1 MVNIHLESEVMTRKT
16 NNEKIIEY
24 LEEIINPISTT
35 DLANAVEIDI
45 KNISRYL
52 KELEQEEKIDR
63 EVKQIGKL
71 RFVNIS
77 LKQKK
82 EKTSLGSIKKQII
95 HEKESLTTSRKVEKR
110 DTTHKKIIRSTGDIH
125 TIERNQERLFDI
137 YFKTDTIENLSKKY
151 GIPNDYLLRLE
162 KNFRLL
168 KYPPR
173 IQNNT
178 LVCYQCGKSKD
189 KRLVFHHNHQ
199 TRELIALICDSCN
212 QKLENN
218 ESTIN
223 QRSSSDTTSKTSVK
237 TIKENRKP
245 QNVVFL
251 EQMSHEVKI
260 FGRTIP
266 INKVREIARKTLEYS
281 RNMIKGIKTYQ
292 SAWESRYKR
301 YLEEKPNNFLIDE
314 FESMQKTL
322 DFLKEMNELNEKLKN
337 REGVD

>member
-1 MVNIHLESEVMTRKT
+1 MTRKT

-24 LEEIINPISTT
+24 LEETINPISTT

-77 LKQKK
+77 LKQKE
-82 EKTSLGSIKKQII
+82 EKTALGSVKKQII
-95 HEKESLTTSRKVEKR
+95 QEKESLTTSRKEKKR
-110 DTTHKKIIRSTGDIH
+110 DTTHKKIIRTTGDIH

-137 YFKTDTIENLSKKY
+137 YFKIDTIENLSKKY

-162 KNFRLL
+162 KKFRLL

-189 KRLVFHHNHQ
+189 IRLVFHHNHQ
-199 TRELIALICDSCN
+199 TREVIALICDSCN

-218 ESTIN
+218 ESIIN
-223 QRSSSDTTSKTSVK
+223 QRPSSDTTSKTSVK
-237 TIKENRKP
+237 TIKENRIP
-245 QNVVFL
+245 QEVIFT
-251 EQMSHEVKI
+251 EQMSQEVKI

-266 INKVREIARKTLEYS
+266 LDKVREIARKTLENS
-281 RNMIKGIKTYQ
+281 RNMIKGIKYYLN
-292 SAWESRYKR
+292 AWESRYNK
-301 YLEEKPNNFLIDE
+301 YKIEKPNNFLIDE

-322 DFLKEMNELNEKLKN
+322 DLLKEMKKLNEKLKN